1 MSQLVNEFNDYR
13 ERMNKK
19 LLDDDNLLIKRIYSL
34 DSQAYTDGAL
44 PSKTK
49 ELLGLV
55 SSLVLRCN
63 DCVKYHIGKSKEL
76 GVTKAE
82 FMETLSIGILVGGT
96 IVIPH
101 ARVAVEYWEALEDL
115 Q

>member
-13 ERMNKK
+13 QRMNEK
-19 LLDDDNLLIKRIYSL
+19 LLGADNLLIKRIYNL
-34 DSQAYTDGAL
+34 DSQAYQEGAL

-63 DCVKYHIGKSKEL
+63 DCVKYHIGKSIET
-76 GVTKAE
+76 GVTKQE
-82 FMETLSIGILVGGT
+82 FMETLSIGILIGGT

-101 ARVAVEYWEALEDL
+101 ARVAVEFWDELETTT
-115 Q
+115 

>member
-1 MSQLVNEFNDYR
+1 MSQLVSEFNDYR
-13 ERMNKK
+13 QRMNEK
-19 LLDDDNLLIKRIYSL
+19 LLSADNLLIKRIYSL
-34 DSQAYTDGAL
+34 DSQAYQEGAL

-49 ELLGLV
+49 ELLGLI

-63 DCVKYHIGKSKEL
+63 DCVKYHIGKSIET
-76 GVTKAE
+76 GVTKQE

-101 ARVAVEYWEALEDL
+101 ARVAVEFWDELETAI
-115 Q
+115 